1 MIRGAGFDELDAR
14 TLYRILRLRA
24 EVFVVEQDCPYLDPD
39 GRDAEPGTLHLW
51 VDPDP
56 GAPTVAAA
64 LRVVVEPDGSRR
76 IGRLVTSAGH
86 RGHGLAGMLLDRA
99 LASIPAGTGVVLDA
113 QSRLEPWY
121 AGRGFTRAGEE
132 FLEDGIAHVPMRLHV
147 R

>member
-1 MIRGAGFDELDAR
+1 VIRGAGFDELDAR

-76 IGRLVTSAGH
+76 IGRVVTAPDHRRAGVH
-86 RGHGLAGMLLDRA
+86 PG
-99 LASIPAGTGVVLDA
+99 
-113 QSRLEPWY
+113 
-121 AGRGFTRAGEE
+121 GRGVPRGRHRPRADAPPTVSEPTPERRRAGGAERTH
-132 FLEDGIAHVPMRLHV
+132 GVRL
-147 R
+147 

>member
-76 IGRLVTSAGH
+76 IGRVVTAPDH
-86 RGHGLAGMLLDRA
+86 RGRGLAGTLLDRA
-99 LASIPAGTGVVLDA
+99 LALVPAGSGVVLDA
-113 QSRLEPWY
+113 QARLEPWY
-121 AGRGFTRAGEE
+121 AERGFTRVGEE
-132 FLEDGIAHVPMRLHV
+132 FLEDGIAHVPMR
-147 R
+147 RQP

>member
-76 IGRLVTSAGH
+76 IGRVVTAPDH
-86 RGHGLAGMLLDRA
+86 RGQGLAGMLLDRA
-99 LASIPAGTGVVLDA
+99 VELVPPGRGVVLDA
-113 QSRLEPWY
+113 
-121 AGRGFTRAGEE
+121 
-132 FLEDGIAHVPMRLHV
+132 
-147 R
+147 